1 MKRRRV
7 GTAKATEKVIISHFR
22 FPIIMYIPVQ
32 KDLSKIQPK
41 LLLGLTKRQL
51 VCFGAAALIGA
62 PFYFLTRGALGNS
75 VSVLFMIIIMLPLF
89 FMAMYQRDGMPAEK
103 ILLYIARKTIWPA
116 KRPYKTANMYDYL
129 AKEAKKYR
137 TEQNSEDS

>member
-1 MKRRRV
+1 
-7 GTAKATEKVIISHFR
+7 
-22 FPIIMYIPVQ
+22 MYIPVQ

-51 VCFGAAALIGA
+51 ICFGSAALIGV
-62 PFYFLTRGALGNS
+62 PFYFLTRDTLGNS
-75 VSVLFMIIIMLPLF
+75 VSVLLMIILMLPMF

-116 KRPYKTANMYDYL
+116 KRLYRTENMYDYL

>member
-1 MKRRRV
+1 
-7 GTAKATEKVIISHFR
+7 
-22 FPIIMYIPVQ
+22 MYIPVQ

-51 VCFGAAALIGA
+51 ICFGSAALIGV
-62 PFYFLTRGALGNS
+62 PFYFLTRNTLGNS
-75 VSVLFMIIIMLPLF
+75 VSVLLMIILMLPMF

-116 KRPYKTANMYDYL
+116 KRPYKTANMYAYL